1 MTTSTPATPTS
12 PKTPATSTALG
23 PDVWARELAAV
34 SESIRAITSSLEL
47 PEVLRLVLGRIKT
60 LTEAE
65 ALSLLL
71 HDAVRAELVFAAT
84 ETLRERTFAG
94 LRGEAAGGLAGIVA
108 RTGRSARVN
117 DPAEVHRLGVD
128 PHEFAYATRNVLAV
142 PLHRDGR
149 VIGALELVDRYDGT
163 DFTVEDEALVAA
175 LADALGQRRAPED
188 LAADVHALRSFFE
201 EVAAAVP
208 SEDATLVLHGGDGR
222 ELLLGASRRLESG
235 IVDGLRMRLDQGI
248 AGWVAT
254 HRTPVCLDD
263 VRSDPR
269 YYPEIERLTGFA
281 PRTMLCVPLVM
292 KGRLLGVI
300 QCLNKMG
307 GGSFTEEELR
317 MVQTLG
323 DHAAIALENA
333 RLYRTARLAALTD
346 DLTGLWNTR
355 HFNEI
360 LPAMLERRAPLSLV
374 VLDLDNF
381 KAVVDRHGHLVGSR
395 TIGQVGRRIA
405 AVMRPGDVA
414 ARFGGD
420 EFVAILP
427 NTGARDALTVAERL
441 RESIEAMNVL
451 EGTTID
457 VSGVTASVGVA
468 SHPDHGK
475 TAESLFQAADRA
487 MYAAKERCKNVVVLA
502 SGSDE
507 TLGAI

>member
-1 MTTSTPATPTS
+1 MTAGRD
-12 PKTPATSTALG
+12 AWVA
-23 PDVWARELAAV
+23 ELAAV
-34 SESIRAITSSLEL
+34 SESIRAVTSSLEL
-47 PEVLRLVLGRIKT
+47 AEVLRLVLGRIKT

-71 HDAVRAELVFAAT
+71 HDAARGELVFAAT

-94 LRGEAAGGLAGIVA
+94 LRGEAAGGLTGLVA
-108 RTGRSARVN
+108 RTGRSARMN
-117 DPAEVHRLGVD
+117 DPAEARVFGID
-128 PHEFAYATRNVLAV
+128 PREIAHATRNLLAV
-142 PLHRDGR
+142 PLHRDGC
-149 VIGALELVDRYDGT
+149 VIGALELVDRYDGAP
-163 DFTVEDEALVAA
+163 FTAEDEACVAA
-175 LADALGQRRAPED
+175 LADALGARRAPED
-188 LAADVHALRSFFE
+188 LAADVHALRAFFE

-208 SEDATLVLHGGDGR
+208 SEDATLVLHGPGGR

-254 HRTPVCLDD
+254 HKVPVRLDD

-307 GGSFTEEELR
+307 GGGFTDEELR
-317 MVQTLG
+317 TVQTLA

-333 RLYRTARLAALTD
+333 RLYRAARLAALTD

-355 HFNEI
+355 HFNEL
-360 LPAMLERRAPLSLV
+360 LPAMLARGAPLSLV

-381 KAVVDRHGHLVGSR
+381 KAVVDAHGHLVGSR

-405 AVMRPGDVA
+405 ALMRPGDVA

-427 NTGARDALTVAERL
+427 DTKADDALAVAERL
-441 RESIEAMNVL
+441 RAAIEQMDVL
-451 EGTTID
+451 EGTAID
-457 VSGVTASVGVA
+457 VSRVTASIGVA
-468 SHPDHGK
+468 SFPDHAR
-475 TAESLFQAADRA
+475 TAEGLFQAADRA
-487 MYAAKERCKNVVVLA
+487 MYAAKARRKNVVVLA
-502 SGSDE
+502 SASDAPA
-507 TLGAI
+507 GGG